1 MDKCKICLL
10 FDCGLKCN
18 CVCHSG
24 ITNKIRHDLS
34 PSDRP
39 QMQVIT
45 DEDITLVAQQTGVS
59 FETAKRALNNS
70 KGDLA
75 KAILSLNR

>member
-1 MDKCKICLL
+1 MAKCKICNL

-24 ITNKIRHDLS
+24 ITDKIRHDLT
-34 PSDRP
+34 PSDRT
-39 QMQVIT
+39 QLQVIT
-45 DEDITLVAQQTGVS
+45 KEDIQLVASQADVS